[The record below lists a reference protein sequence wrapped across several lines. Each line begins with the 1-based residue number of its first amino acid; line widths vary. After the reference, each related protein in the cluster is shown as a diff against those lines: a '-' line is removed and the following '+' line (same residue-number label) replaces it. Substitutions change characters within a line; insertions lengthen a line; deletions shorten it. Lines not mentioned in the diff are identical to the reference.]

1 MQHRGSTLR
10 RRTEWSHK
18 CLWAFAEPWFHFS
31 QANHHVC
38 FCWKNSTSL
47 RLTWLPGLSRSLF
60 FTQTALLKK
69 TETKWRT
76 VIAVQYLHS
85 GFLLKE
91 GRGFYFLFTHILRFL
106 VDIYVCCLKREDSL
120 PRLSRVTQTA
130 LLDRRKKMADGNVRS
145 GFSYASF
152 KV

>member
-1 MQHRGSTLR
+1 MPVS
-10 RRTEWSHK
+10 
-18 CLWAFAEPWFHFS
+18 
-31 QANHHVC
+31 
-38 FCWKNSTSL
+38 FCRAL
-47 RLTWLPGLSRSLF
+47 VSLF
-60 FTQTALLKK
+60 TSKPPCLFLLEKLNQFEINLAPRALSVAIFYPDYFAQQ

-120 PRLSRVTQTA
+120 PGLSRVFLYPDCFARPQKENGG
-130 LLDRRKKMADGNVRS
+130 RKRAFWFFICFFQSLR
-145 GFSYASF
+145 
-152 KV
+152 